1 MLKEKLSKL
10 NEMCLHELIMFER
23 DVINS
28 LLSKDEQREA
38 LKQIEQ
44 MKWKKNIDDA
54 LVEISEG
61 VGFD

>member
-1 MLKEKLSKL
+1 MLEERLNKL
-10 NEMCLHELIMFER
+10 NEMCLSELITFER

-28 LLSKDEQREA
+28 LLSIDEQREV